1 MGDYTCTSFLGLPW
15 REGSCQALRS
25 LLQPHSMKVLS
36 SGLAAGKQLI
46 SWQFSQNVAVLWI
59 SHCSLALRHVVKPH
73 SEGFTITVLCLSL
86 CLCLVFLFC
95 NQHRCS
101 PPAFIPEAWS
111 LTGAGTLHCPRS
123 RSALLSGRVP
133 YLLLAPTITCPPL
146 APVVIPNREQTG
158 RLQHG
163 NKWGPHHVS
172 LAPFCL
178 GITRHPVLLERST
191 LESYL
196 AVYYS
201 LLLTL
206 GLPTCLWSAEYQGS
220 VTGGTSSHDAIHG
233 LAPCKHSACVLEL
246 GFLFHCEIKGGEG
259 FDSDLLS
266 LCGFP
271 FQEVSVFFCVFLP
284 LLLMAV
290 RWAL

>member
-1 MGDYTCTSFLGLPW
+1 M
-15 REGSCQALRS
+15 
-25 LLQPHSMKVLS
+25 LS
-36 SGLAAGKQLI
+36 SHTLKV
-46 SWQFSQNVAVLWI
+46 S
-59 SHCSLALRHVVKPH
+59 P
-73 SEGFTITVLCLSL
+73 SL
-86 CLCLVFLFC
+86 CCVFHSGCLVFLFC
-95 NQHRCS
+95 NQHCCS

-111 LTGAGTLHCPRS
+111 LAGAGTLHCPRS

-133 YLLLAPTITCPPL
+133 YLLLAPTITCLPL

-206 GLPTCLWSAEYQGS
+206 GLPTCL
-220 VTGGTSSHDAIHG
+220 
-233 LAPCKHSACVLEL
+233 
-246 GFLFHCEIKGGEG
+246 
-259 FDSDLLS
+259 
-266 LCGFP
+266 
-271 FQEVSVFFCVFLP
+271 
-284 LLLMAV
+284 
-290 RWAL
+290 